1 MTKPSIFI
9 GSSSE
14 GLKAAQAIEFQ
25 LHQEAEV
32 TIWNEGFFGL
42 GGGALETLVNALER
56 FDFAILVLT
65 LDDLVMSREV
75 SSQCPRDN
83 VMFELGLFMGR
94 LGRSRTFIVCNSAEN
109 LKLPSDLAG
118 VTIAKYDE
126 NRSDRN
132 LIAAVGPA
140 CTPIRNVIRDLGI
153 YEGKSVHQLQKATLQ
168 VEGISETVSR
178 LVHLLARSRAV
189 ELDITT
195 SMFGPLLS
203 DEFKTQLR
211 RDLKELE
218 ESIKEK
224 QKSDEPAGRR

>member
-1 MTKPSIFI
+1 MTKPSIFV

-42 GGGALETLVNALER
+42 SGGTLETLVNALER

-65 LDDLVMSREV
+65 PDDLVMSRDV
-75 SSQCPRDN
+75 STQCPRDN

-118 VTIAKYDE
+118 VTIARYDG
-126 NRSDRN
+126 NRSDKN

-140 CTPIRNVIRDLGI
+140 CTLIRNAMRDLGI
-153 YEGKSVHQLQKATLQ
+153 YEGKSVYQLQKATHQ

-195 SMFGPLLS
+195 SMFGQLLS
-203 DEFKTQLR
+203 DEFMAQLR

-218 ESIKEK
+218 DSTKEK
-224 QKSDEPAGRR
+224 KHSSEQTGA